1 MPLNH
6 PRPNHNHAS
15 EYQQSG
21 IPWVKT
27 ISGNAETAIEFPY
40 VTRFIVISA
49 THATKIAFDDAGVD
63 QTQYFNVP
71 AGGMTAR
78 LEVKVTK
85 LWIKASDGGA
95 ATSVLAGLTNV
106 KASDFPDITELPG
119 IKGQA

>member
-1 MPLNH
+1 MSLNS
-6 PRPNHNHAS
+6 PRPNHNHAA
-15 EYQQSG
+15 EYQSSG

-27 ISGNAETAIEFPY
+27 ITGNAETPIEFPY

-49 THATKIAFDDAGVD
+49 THLTQIAFDDDGVD
-63 QTQYFNVP
+63 NTQYFNVP

-85 LWIKASDGGA
+85 LWIKSSAGGA
-95 ATSVLAGLTNV
+95 KTSVLAGLTNV
-106 KASDFPDITELPG
+106 KAADFPDITELAG

>member
-1 MPLNH
+1 MSLNN
-6 PRPNHNHAS
+6 PRPHHGHTA

-27 ISGNAETAIEFPY
+27 ITGNAETAIEFPY

-49 THATKIAFDDAGVD
+49 THLTQIAFDDAGVD

-78 LEVKVTK
+78 LELKVTK
-85 LWIKASDGGA
+85 LWIKSSDA
-95 ATSVLAGLTNV
+95 QAKTSVLAGLTNV
-106 KASDFPDITELPG
+106 KAADFPDITELPG